1 MCVCVCFHELLS
13 LASFFFF
20 LVDTAFLKALL
31 TLCCVQ
37 RPLLFTSAKVPRCFS
52 FFFSR
57 FQTLHYETVRRIK
70 RGKKKDNDITGVV
83 KAVSVGWA

>member
-13 LASFFFF
+13 LASFFFSRYS
-20 LVDTAFLKALL
+20 FLKGP
-31 TLCCVQ
+31 TDVVLCTKTSFFYLC
-37 RPLLFTSAKVPRCFS
+37 RGASLLF

-57 FQTLHYETVRRIK
+57 IQTLHYETVRRIK